1 MAKKNIS
8 PQGLGVRLASRK
20 LSGAGWR
27 KFGGNETSALGIRAW
42 EALDPYSSQER
53 EEFKL
58 AMKNPYVKRACR
70 IQANFVVGQG
80 YTTKCVP
87 RGEEELPE
95 EQQTAFETTPIYVP
109 LFGKEMTPEEIKDKI
124 DKMMKRLDLSSNLF
138 NAYYTSLQQGR
149 AVLAIT
155 PLDKNPDTEYFEM
168 PEQFRFIRPEHTL
181 RPVIDQETGELKGVR
196 IIGLETQTGDNILD
210 IHRAVYMMHGFNNEL
225 FSDFFGDSKVADI
238 ADIASNLNVV
248 LNQDYEQAALHSWFT
263 PPVFSV
269 PVPPQE
275 FGNEEGVLNTFLN
288 SVADSKGQITAVT
301 ASSDPNE
308 RGVELLNSSTNSG
321 NISGLDVIRL
331 GLIKAIIAHFGI
343 PGFMISE
350 GDVGQL
356 GGNTNISEMDNYLN
370 VEIAPERK
378 YMENVVSQQI
388 YDRIIEVLW
397 QVEEGDETPI
407 RLVHN
412 FNKPKLISIIPK
424 DLYEVY
430 IDMLERGL
438 IEEDGFRELTG
449 LEEFAAD
456 KMTAK
461 GADASPAGNRAGK
474 DWTEQQWKSKQSGKN
489 KWANANWSPMQ
500 LNIWPDKTNGWPNV
514 TASKWPGGSNPSSN
528 KWKSVGQPVGDGKI

>member
-1 MAKKNIS
+1 MADK
-8 PQGLGVRLASRK
+8 
-20 LSGAGWR
+20 WR
-27 KFGGNETSALGIRAW
+27 KPSGMGVNLTRRTIGGGGNRRFGGHESQALGIRAW

-58 AMKNPYVKRACR
+58 SMKNPYVKRACR
-70 IQANFVVGQG
+70 IQTNFVVGQG

-87 RGEEELPE
+87 REEEELQE
-95 EQQTAFETTPIYVP
+95 EQQSSFEQTPIHVP
-109 LFGKEMTPEEIKDKI
+109 AFDVELTPEQIKDKI
-124 DKMMKRLDLSSNLF
+124 DKMMKRMDLSQNLF
-138 NAYYTSLQQGR
+138 NAYYTGLQQGR
-149 AVLAIT
+149 AILAMT
-155 PLDKNPDTEYFEM
+155 PLEKDDMEEFFMM
-168 PEQFRFIRPEHTL
+168 PEQFRFIRPEHSL
-181 RPVIDQETGELKGVR
+181 RPVVDQDTGELKGVR
-196 IIGLETQTGDNILD
+196 IIGIETNAGDNILD
-210 IHRAVYMMHGFNNEL
+210 IKRAVYIMHGFNNEL

-269 PVPPQE
+269 PIPPQE

-288 SVADSKGQITAVT
+288 SIADSKGQITAVT
-301 ASSDPNE
+301 SSSNPE
-308 RGVELLNSSTNSG
+308 EKGVELLNSSTNSG
-321 NISGLDVIRL
+321 NISGLDIIRL

-388 YDRIIEVLW
+388 YDRIIEILF
-397 QVEEGDETPI
+397 QVEEADDAPI
-407 RLVHN
+407 RLLHT
-412 FNKPKLISIIPK
+412 FNKPKIISIIPK

-456 KMTAK
+456 KMNAK
-461 GADASPAGNRAGK
+461 GADASPAGNRAGA
-474 DWTEQQWKSKQSGKN
+474 DWTNQQWKSKQSGKG
-489 KWANANWSPMQ
+489 KWANANWSPIQ
-500 LNIWPDKTNGWPNV
+500 LNVWPDKWNGQPNV
-514 TASKWPGGSNPSSN
+514 TASKWKTSGQPVSN
-528 KWKSVGQPVGDGKI
+528 KWKSLGAPF